1 MKPMN
6 NISFDFIGSTVLVI
20 GGSKGIGKSISNQFS
35 ASGARVFCASRTSYS
50 SDSINFIKCDISKE
64 EDIENLFREIDE
76 KAPRLD
82 FVINVAGTNLCEPI
96 ENISSAE
103 WDRVVNTNLKSFYL
117 ICRESVKRM
126 KPNKF
131 GRIVNVSSIA
141 GRNKSIVSGV
151 HYTSSKAGIIGL
163 TRQLAHEVS
172 KHGINVNVTCPSQTL
187 TEMLEQS
194 MTSKQ
199 ISDLEEKIP
208 IKRIATVEEQ
218 ALPVLFLCSDAASYI
233 TGAAIDINGGQL

>member
-1 MKPMN
+1 MTSN
-6 NISFDFIGSTVLVI
+6 VLFNFQNKNVLII
-20 GGSKGIGKSISNQFS
+20 GGSRGIGKSISNQFCI
-35 ASGARVFCASRTSYS
+35 SGANVFCASRTFSL
-50 SDSINFIKCDISKE
+50 DNNINFIKCDISKE
-64 EDIENLFREIDE
+64 QDIQNLFEELDKKIS
-76 KAPRLD
+76 KLD

-96 ENISSAE
+96 ENISSEE
-103 WDRVVNTNLKSFYL
+103 WDRVIGINLKSFYL
-117 ICRESVKRM
+117 ICKESVKRM

-172 KHGINVNVTCPSQTL
+172 KYGINVNVTCPSQTL
-187 TEMLEQS
+187 TEMLETS
-194 MTSKQ
+194 MTKEQ
-199 ISDLEEKIP
+199 ICDLEDKIP
-208 IKRIATVEEQ
+208 IKRIATVKEQ

>member
-1 MKPMN
+1 MN
-6 NISFDFIGSTVLVI
+6 NVFFDFTGKNVLVV
-20 GGSKGIGKSISNQFS
+20 GGSRGIGKSISDLFFS
-35 ASGARVFCASRTSYS
+35 SGASVFCASRTSCS
-50 SDSINFIKCDISKE
+50 NENINFIECDISKE
-64 EDIENLFREIDE
+64 ENIKNLFSEIDQRVS
-76 KAPRLD
+76 KLD

-96 ENISSAE
+96 EKIDSKE
-103 WDRVVNTNLKSFYL
+103 WDRVVNINLRSFYL

-131 GRIVNVSSIA
+131 GRIVNVSCIA

-172 KHGINVNVTCPSQTL
+172 SYGINVNVTCPSQTL

-194 MTSKQ
+194 MTKQQ

-208 IKRIATVEEQ
+208 IKRIARVEEQ

-233 TGAAIDINGGQL
+233 TGAAIDVNGGQL